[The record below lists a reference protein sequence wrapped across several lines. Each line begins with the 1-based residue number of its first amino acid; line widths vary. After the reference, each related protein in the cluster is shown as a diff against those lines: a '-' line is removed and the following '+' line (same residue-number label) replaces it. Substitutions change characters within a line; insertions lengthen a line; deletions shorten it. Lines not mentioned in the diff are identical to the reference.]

1 VFLSSFPSQN
11 WKKRNPYYY
20 AALRAT
26 YYFLQ
31 RVLTIATFFVNVYVI
46 QDLRIGLQP
55 GLAAAVAIMF
65 VGQWV
70 ASAALMYR
78 VTHAMF
84 QHEVDE
90 HHSEQLEAILGHFK
104 VIYVFLGPITV
115 FVADWVIP
123 IRFLFKYV
131 VAITHASRSSVL
143 FLTCWHFHRKVTGD
157 LVSAYWNL
165 RMLVNMFV
173 SFGILILD
181 VSCNFPLSRCVV
193 VHLS

>member
-1 VFLSSFPSQN
+1 MVCPFGSSQN

-31 RVLTIATFFVNVYVI
+31 RALTIATFVVNVYVI
-46 QDLRIGLQP
+46 QNLKIGLQP

-65 VGQWV
+65 TGQWI

-78 VTHAMF
+78 VTHSMF

-104 VIYVFLGPITV
+104 TIYVFLGPVAV

-131 VAITHASRSSVL
+131 DRRCLVDVWFL
-143 FLTCWHFHRKVTGD
+143 FNTPAT
-157 LVSAYWNL
+157 
-165 RMLVNMFV
+165 
-173 SFGILILD
+173 
-181 VSCNFPLSRCVV
+181 
-193 VHLS
+193 